1 MKQIFILFG
10 KPIPKKRPRF
20 TKRGNFVQTYNC
32 QKKEEDN
39 FRRHLKCQFKTKPL
53 SCPLIIDFEF
63 VFDRPKS
70 HYGTGRNSKTL
81 KATSPDFHVVKPDK
95 DNLEKFALDC
105 MEGVVFNNDSQ
116 VFSGT
121 TTKRYALEGEE
132 AQTII
137 SIETGGKEPQ
147 KIISI
152 ETI

>member
-32 QKKEEDN
+32 QKKDEDN
-39 FRRHLKCQFKTKPL
+39 FRRHLKFQFKSDPL
-53 SCPLIIDFEF
+53 SCPLIINFEF
-63 VFDRPKS
+63 VFARPKN
-70 HYGTGRNSKTL
+70 HYGTGKNSGKL
-81 KATSPDFHVVKPDK
+81 KATSPEFHAVKPDK

-116 VFSGT
+116 VFSGAT
-121 TTKRYALEGEE
+121 MKRYALEGEE

-137 SIETGGKEPQ
+137 
-147 KIISI
+147 
-152 ETI
+152 TIKTM